1 MSTSLYRAFCVV
13 VLSTLLM
20 MSMYSALS
28 SKGAN
33 AQKALPSVAVTE
45 EQIRLVEAR
54 TKCASDLLAST
65 PTNGSIT
72 DRQSHLA
79 FVEAY
84 CEKEN

>member
-13 VLSTLLM
+13 VLSTLLTL
-20 MSMYSALS
+20 SIYSALS
-28 SKGAN
+28 GKGTN

-54 TKCASDLLAST
+54 TKCAAELLPSLPKDAGVV
-65 PTNGSIT
+65 NWNNH
-72 DRQSHLA
+72 RA
-79 FVEAY
+79 FVKAY